1 MKLHEE
7 FKEYENLWEAAEES
21 TPIIRTFG
29 KKTYD
34 LSKPDELRAWFEANY
49 EFQKQRH
56 PDRYA
61 AYDPARGLRQ
71 NSNRQNLRA
80 TIAKNLLASLEAEGV
95 TDPDIIGRLQ
105 ELADTNAWF
114 GRLFRDGE
122 IDRTIEDMTAK
133 LTKEEKQSIRPELDS
148 IRQKLIILRKKFK
161 KMQ

>member
-34 LSKPDELRAWFEANY
+34 LSKPAELEAWFNANY
-49 EFQKQRH
+49 EFQKQRY
-56 PDRYA
+56 PERYA
-61 AYDPARGLRQ
+61 DSDPARGIKQ

-95 TDPDIIGRLQ
+95 TDPDVIGRLQ
-105 ELADTNAWF
+105 ELAEINAWF

-122 IDRTIEDMTAK
+122 VDRTISDMVSK
-133 LTKEEKQSIRPELDS
+133 LTKEEKQLIRPELES
-148 IRQKLIILRKKFK
+148 IKQKLIQIRKKNK
-161 KMQ
+161 RS